1 MVDALSEGQTQVMPT
16 YEINLWSEK
25 KIIEKVVK
33 QFETDDD
40 VLDFIR
46 KNFDKEDELPRLDQE
61 KGYLRPKKSSIIITW
76 SKISTYVRKNAP
88 RRLELD
94 ENEKDLKDT
103 LEKSITSEVINEW
116 GYNEMLRHTRKAYGP
131 NPDVRG
137 YNEFPG
143 RKDNTYDTK

>member
-1 MVDALSEGQTQVMPT
+1 MADALSEGQAQVMPT

-94 ENEKDLKDT
+94 ENEKELKDT
-103 LEKSITSEVINEW
+103 LEKSITNEVINEW
-116 GYNEMLRHTRKAYGP
+116 GYNEMVRHVSKNYGP
-131 NPDVRG
+131 NPDAKG

-143 RKDNTYDTK
+143 RKKDPRFV